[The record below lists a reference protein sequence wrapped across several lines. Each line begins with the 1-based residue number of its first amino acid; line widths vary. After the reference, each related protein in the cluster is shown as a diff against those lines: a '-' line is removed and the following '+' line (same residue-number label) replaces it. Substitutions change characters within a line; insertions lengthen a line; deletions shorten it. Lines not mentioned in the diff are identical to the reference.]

1 MVEYKDSIL
10 TTPKPIS
17 MKPKGSVYLML
28 IMFTIFFAFFP
39 GCNNE
44 KADTKP
50 VVSDTDFVLQVGID
64 KYVVPNEAIE
74 EPVLPATRGPGDV
87 TVAVNYLNAVADCS
101 GGVLK
106 IVAAMKGQK
115 LTTFS
120 VWVNIVPVLITEIK
134 GIIVSG
140 KQLKNFVALYGS
152 AQGLTIEER
161 AAVATSFA
169 NRFSIPY
176 PEAEKLTKLLLE
188 SAFINMA
195 VAGQID
201 AMTKKK

>member
-1 MVEYKDSIL
+1 MEFKSPVF
-10 TTPKPIS
+10 
-17 MKPKGSVYLML
+17 LML
-28 IMFTIFFAFFP
+28 IMFFAFFYT
-39 GCNNE
+39 GCIKQ
-44 KADTKP
+44 KAPPDTVVTVTDKAFP
-50 VVSDTDFVLQVGID
+50 VGVGID
-64 KYVVPNEAIE
+64 TYIVQNEDIPDPA
-74 EPVLPATRGPGDV
+74 LPATRGPGDV

-152 AQGLTIEER
+152 AQNLTIEER
-161 AAVATSFA
+161 AAVAVSFA
-169 NRFSIPY
+169 NRFSIPI
-176 PEAEKLTKLLLE
+176 EQAEELTELLIE
-188 SAFINMA
+188 SAMVNMA
-195 VAGQID
+195 VAGKIQLL
-201 AMTKKK
+201 TKKGK

>member
-1 MVEYKDSIL
+1 
-10 TTPKPIS
+10 
-17 MKPKGSVYLML
+17 MKFKSPVFLLL
-28 IMFTIFFAFFP
+28 IMFFAFFTT
-39 GCNNE
+39 GCIKQ
-44 KADTKP
+44 KAPPDTVVTVTDKAFP
-50 VVSDTDFVLQVGID
+50 VGVGID
-64 KYVVPNEAIE
+64 TYIVQNEDIPD
-74 EPVLPATRGPGDV
+74 PVLPATRGPGDV

-169 NRFSIPY
+169 NRFNIPY